1 MDHGNRV
8 AIDLRIKLEL
18 LDLIALHSVQ
28 LLSLISIRFLTFR
41 FGMSCYNTKFIH
53 RERWVTQKN
62 TQKSYHDF
70 TSRLLGLFSELDI
83 LVKHRSLHNKYR

>member
-41 FGMSCYNTKFIH
+41 FGMSCYKQIQN
-53 RERWVTQKN
+53 
-62 TQKSYHDF
+62 SF
-70 TSRLLGLFSELDI
+70 TVKGEWRKKTRKKVIMGFS
-83 LVKHRSLHNKYR
+83 

>member
-8 AIDLRIKLEL
+8 EIDLRIKLEL

-41 FGMSCYNTKFIH
+41 FGMSCYKQIQN
-53 RERWVTQKN
+53 
-62 TQKSYHDF
+62 SF
-70 TSRLLGLFSELDI
+70 TVKGEWRKKTRKKVIMILQVDCKGFSQG
-83 LVKHRSLHNKYR
+83 